1 MYKIR
6 KTQILGFTMFVMLIA
21 GGNLYAKITPDCE
34 IGDALFGKIH
44 LGGITEPSWARRIGH
59 AGIYYC
65 SSTRKG
71 NEAWNPDTD
80 LVNSNMEF
88 GVIKAVSTP
97 EEKLKVQI
105 CKITSSFD
113 DKYFL
118 RAYNKIQNVKL

>member
-1 MYKIR
+1 
-6 KTQILGFTMFVMLIA
+6 
-21 GGNLYAKITPDCE
+21 
-34 IGDALFGKIH
+34 
-44 LGGITEPSWARRIGH
+44 
-59 AGIYYC
+59 
-65 SSTRKG
+65 
-71 NEAWNPDTD
+71 
-80 LVNSNMEF
+80 MEF